1 MKISMYQT
9 SVPVFIHNLSNL
21 SNILKKGSM
30 HCEIKKIDQSV
41 LINSRLFPDM
51 FTLARQVQ
59 IASDVAKASVAR
71 IAEIEIP
78 SFEDNESTFEQL
90 QERITKTIA
99 FLKTIKPEQVDKKED
114 LKINYHQRGKDY
126 NFVGLPYLLNWAIPN
141 LFFHITTTYS
151 ILRHNGVDVGKKD
164 YLGEI

>member
-1 MKISMYQT
+1 MYQT